1 MWVIPVCPVSPAL
14 RFDSDATSLVKV
26 IHCAVTPIAEV
37 YVLLTPRSGR
47 AFFKNSEK
55 EQLDEIFH
63 GAKCVAN
70 EFVSDRR

>member
-14 RFDSDATSLVKV
+14 RFDRDATSLVKV
-26 IHCAVTPIAEV
+26 VHCAVTPFAEGH
-37 YVLLTPRSGR
+37 VLLTPRSGR
-47 AFFKNSEK
+47 VFFKNSEK